1 MCLSPRC
8 VTIEVVR
15 MALLLIPQIHRTT
28 HQIGLYI
35 ERSGLGLNQGEAH
48 ILAHL
53 FSAGDSTVGE
63 LHKAFAHK
71 RSTLTSYLDRLAE
84 RRLIRRE
91 VRSEDRRSF
100 VISLAP
106 AGKLV
111 ARKIHRHLETLEK
124 AVLRGAKPGKTKAF
138 TNVIVAMET
147 AATRL

>member
-1 MCLSPRC
+1 
-8 VTIEVVR
+8 
-15 MALLLIPQIHRTT
+15 MALLLIPRIHRTT

-53 FSAGDSTVGE
+53 ASAGDSTVGE

-71 RSTLTSYLDRLAE
+71 RSTLTSYLDRLAD
-84 RRLIRRE
+84 RQFIRRE

-100 VISLAP
+100 VVSLTP
-106 AGKLV
+106 AGK
-111 ARKIHRHLETLEK
+111 AIAQKILRHLEKLEK
-124 AVLRGAKPGKTKAF
+124 TALRAAKPAQTKSF
-138 TNVIVAMET
+138 TELIGAVEE

>member
-1 MCLSPRC
+1 
-8 VTIEVVR
+8 

-53 FSAGDSTVGE
+53 ASAGDSTVGE

-71 RSTLTSYLDRLAE
+71 RSTLTSFLDRLAE

-100 VISLAP
+100 VISLTP
-106 AGKLV
+106 AGKVV
-111 ARKIHRHLETLEK
+111 ARKIHRHLEALEK
-124 AVLRGAKPGKTKAF
+124 TALRGAGTGKTKAF
-138 TNVIVAMET
+138 TDVIVAVEE

>member
-1 MCLSPRC
+1 
-8 VTIEVVR
+8 

-48 ILAHL
+48 IMAHL
-53 FSAGDSTVGE
+53 ASAGDSTVGE
-63 LHKAFAHK
+63 LHQAFAHK

-91 VRSEDRRSF
+91 VRSQDRRTF
-100 VISLAP
+100 VISLTP
-106 AGKLV
+106 AGKLM

-124 AVLRGAKPGKTKAF
+124 AALRGAKPGKTKAF
-138 TNVIVAMET
+138 ADVIGAVEA

>member
-1 MCLSPRC
+1 
-8 VTIEVVR
+8 
-15 MALLLIPQIHRTT
+15 MALLLISQIHRTT

-53 FSAGDSTVGE
+53 ASASDCTVGQ

-71 RSTLTSYLDRLAE
+71 RSTLTSVLDRLAE
-84 RRLIRRE
+84 RRLIRRQ

-100 VISLAP
+100 VVSLTP

-111 ARKIHRHLETLEK
+111 ARKIYQHLEALEK
-124 AVLRGAKPGKTKAF
+124 AALHGVAAGKTKIF
-138 TNVIVAMET
+138 TDLMGAVEE

>member
-1 MCLSPRC
+1 
-8 VTIEVVR
+8 

-53 FSAGDSTVGE
+53 ASAGVSTVGE

-100 VISLAP
+100 VVSLTP
-106 AGKLV
+106 AGKVV
-111 ARKIHRHLETLEK
+111 ARKIHGHLEKLEK
-124 AVLRGAKPGKTKAF
+124 AVLRDTKPGKTKAF
-138 TNVIVAMET
+138 TEVIGAVEE
-147 AATRL
+147 AAKRL

>member
-1 MCLSPRC
+1 
-8 VTIEVVR
+8 
-15 MALLLIPQIHRTT
+15 MALLLIPRIHRTT

-53 FSAGDSTVGE
+53 GTAGDSTVGE

-71 RSTLTSYLDRLAE
+71 RSTLTSYLDRLAQ
-84 RRLIRRE
+84 RGFILRE

-100 VISLAP
+100 IVSLTP
-106 AGKLV
+106 KGKAV
-111 ARKIHRHLETLEK
+111 ARKIHRHLETLEE
-124 AVLRGAKPGKTKAF
+124 AALRGAKPGKTRAF
-138 TNVIVAMET
+138 AEVIGAVEE

>member
-1 MCLSPRC
+1 
-8 VTIEVVR
+8 

-35 ERSGLGLNQGEAH
+35 ERSGLRLNQGEAH

-53 FSAGDSTVGE
+53 ASAGGSTVGE

-71 RSTLTSYLDRLAE
+71 RSTLTSFLDRLAE

-100 VISLAP
+100 VISLTP

-111 ARKIHRHLETLEK
+111 ARKIRRHLEVLEK
-124 AVLRGAKPGKTKAF
+124 AALRGAGPGKTKAF
-138 TNVIVAMET
+138 TDVIMAVEE

>member
-1 MCLSPRC
+1 
-8 VTIEVVR
+8 

-53 FSAGDSTVGE
+53 AAAGDSTVGE

-91 VRSEDRRSF
+91 VRPEDRRSF
-100 VISLAP
+100 VVSLTP
-106 AGKLV
+106 SGKAI

-124 AVLRGAKPGKTKAF
+124 VALRGAPTAKTKAF
-138 TNVIVAMET
+138 TDLIGAVEQ
-147 AATRL
+147 AATKL

>member
-1 MCLSPRC
+1 
-8 VTIEVVR
+8 

-35 ERSGLGLNQGEAH
+35 ERSGLGVNQGEAH

-53 FSAGDSTVGE
+53 TPARDATVAE

-71 RSTLTSYLDRLAE
+71 RSTLTSVLDRLAE

-100 VISLAP
+100 VVSLTP
-106 AGKLV
+106 AGRAV
-111 ARKIHRHLETLEK
+111 ARKIHRHLDALEK
-124 AVLRGAKPGKTKAF
+124 AALRAAGSGKRKAF
-138 TNVIVAMET
+138 LAVIAAIEE